1 MSMRAVLKAATVA
14 AAMMFVV
21 ATSAAA
27 QDEGDCDNIMDE
39 LKKLAERLM
48 KTSDPKGVG
57 PVCAATGQLL
67 GIMRASR
74 EVAAECYDEGKRRD
88 QLLLTFDKATK
99 DMESKIDQ
107 VCK

>member
-21 ATSAAA
+21 ATSAVA
-27 QDEGDCDNIMDE
+27 QEEEDCNNIMDE

-48 KTSDPKGVG
+48 NTSDPKGVG

-74 EVAAECYDEGKRRD
+74 EVAAECYDEGKKRD

-99 DMESKIDQ
+99 DMEDKIDQ